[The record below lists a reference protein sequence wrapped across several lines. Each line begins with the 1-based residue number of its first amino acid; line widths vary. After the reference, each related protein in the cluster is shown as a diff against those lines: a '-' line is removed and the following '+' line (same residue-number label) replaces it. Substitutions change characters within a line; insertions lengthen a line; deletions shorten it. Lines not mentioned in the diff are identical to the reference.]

1 MSKRSRRKIPIRVSP
16 RPEGDPQE
24 RPVEQ
29 KPEGDRLDHSV
40 TPAENFS
47 EPTVARMPL
56 MITNKM
62 RERLRELGHE
72 DATIRLMT
80 PAEAWAILNRVAEP

>member
-1 MSKRSRRKIPIRVSP
+1 MNKRSRRKIPIRVSP
-16 RPEGDPQE
+16 RPEGD
-24 RPVEQ
+24 RA
-29 KPEGDRLDHSV
+29 KDSV
-40 TPAENFS
+40 GPTENFS
-47 EPTVARMPL
+47 EPTVARVPL

-80 PAEAWAILNRVAEP
+80 PAEAWAILNGVAEP

>member
-1 MSKRSRRKIPIRVSP
+1 MTKRSRRNIPIRISH
-16 RPEGDPQE
+16 RPEVNPQE
-24 RPVEQ
+24 GPADR
-29 KPEGDRLDHSV
+29 KPEGDRAKESNG
-40 TPAENFS
+40 PAENIL
-47 EPTVARMPL
+47 EPTVARVPL

-80 PAEAWAILNRVAEP
+80 PAEAWAILNEVSE